1 MRFYGS
7 HTGTDEKQRNSQENG
22 TVRKVTAGFHLHSPW
37 RETYLV
43 ENWQCETARLKNKVI
58 FFSFQI
64 TIILETFIRIMEK
77 VFGTSLRNRVVTLVS
92 EPPLWHLV
100 HLLG

>member
-1 MRFYGS
+1 MWKTGS
-7 HTGTDEKQRNSQENG
+7 
-22 TVRKVTAGFHLHSPW
+22 VRLPD
-37 RETYLV
+37 
-43 ENWQCETARLKNKVI
+43 LKI
-58 FFSFQI
+58 RSSFFSFQI